1 MACIDHADCSYK
13 KPREKVRIVPSSDN
27 TSLEDLNTLYIIVKA
42 VPFENGYAPAT
53 VVVSPD
59 DNHVLSID
67 ELSCLMDGLEIAEE
81 RISEVIDFIVN
92 TKTFGVGEEDE

>member
-1 MACIDHADCSYK
+1 M
-13 KPREKVRIVPSSDN
+13 RIVSNSDK
-27 TSLEDLNTLYIIVKA
+27 TDLEDLNTLYIIVKA

-67 ELSCLMDGLEIAEE
+67 ELGCLMDGLEIAQE

-92 TKTFGVGEEDE
+92 TKTFGFKEEDE